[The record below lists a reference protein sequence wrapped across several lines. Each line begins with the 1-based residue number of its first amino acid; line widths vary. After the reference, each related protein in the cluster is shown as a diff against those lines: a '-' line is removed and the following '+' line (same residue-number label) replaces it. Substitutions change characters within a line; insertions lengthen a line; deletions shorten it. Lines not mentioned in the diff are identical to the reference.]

1 MINTLRRGGILLI
14 LLSVVGSASAAF
26 DWTGLEALQKSP
38 VAFGVRADGGYT
50 LSTKGIDYGVSAEL
64 LFPVIGPARLRCQVL
79 SLTILSGNHSVLAFN
94 NDVAFD
100 ALVAYPLR
108 RYLVYPY
115 AYAGAGIVA
124 HDNASSYV
132 LRGGL
137 GLEGKVQKVSRA
149 FAEVGVAHTYSGIR
163 TTQLRV
169 SVGARFGS

>member
-1 MINTLRRGGILLI
+1 MINTLRRIGIVVVLLA
-14 LLSVVGSASAAF
+14 VAGSSPAL
-26 DWTGLEALQKSP
+26 DWTQLERLQKTP
-38 VAFGVRADGGYT
+38 VAFGLKADGSYT
-50 LSTKGIDYGVSAEL
+50 FNTKDVDYGVSAEL
-64 LFPVIGPARLRCQVL
+64 LFPVLGPARLRAQVL
-79 SLTILSGNHSVLAFN
+79 SLTILSGNHSMLAFN
-94 NDVAFD
+94 NDLAFD

-169 SVGARFGS
+169 SVGARFGR